1 LNEIVTGTVSKMLS
15 EVHSII
21 RSTMDP
27 SLNFTKK
34 KKSPSSSSKPGSIQR
49 LDLDETKNEFYN
61 SMREMFS
68 VIHKNYIEIWY
79 LNDVLSKKK
88 DPIQGFYFSQLVN
101 V

>member
-1 LNEIVTGTVSKMLS
+1 
-15 EVHSII
+15 
-21 RSTMDP
+21 MDP

-34 KKSPSSSSKPGSIQR
+34 KSPSSSKPGSVQR
-49 LDLDETKNEFYN
+49 LDLDETKNDFLN

-68 VIHKNYIEIWY
+68 IIHKNYIEIWY

-88 DPIQGFYFSQLVN
+88 DPIQGVFFSQLVN